1 MIIIVGRLVNEKKKS
16 YRMGAMGIIR
26 LFFILF
32 VSFWL
37 GITIQGFLCWLFF
50 SRFFCGMVLDLQ
62 EVKMN
67 VTRLF
72 CLLHGNN

>member
-1 MIIIVGRLVNEKKKS
+1 MKKEEVLWVLYAFSLFCSFHFDWVSQYRDFFAVYFLVAS
-16 YRMGAMGIIR
+16 S
-26 LFFILF
+26 
-32 VSFWL
+32 V
-37 GITIQGFLCWLFF
+37 
-50 SRFFCGMVLDLQ
+50 

>member
-1 MIIIVGRLVNEKKKS
+1 MKKKS
-16 YRMGAMGIIR
+16 YRMGLWVLYAFS
-26 LFFILF
+26 LFCSFHF
-32 VSFWL
+32 DWVSQYRISL
-37 GITIQGFLCWLFF
+37 LSIF